1 MTTVSPP
8 LPAWASELIAL
19 YESDAANQFIL
30 FGDVHDRFVL
40 PTAGQARLAGLMDF
54 FLHALLPRFDVVF
67 SFDVG
72 NGIRIEK
79 GGEQLAQWPAFKEN
93 PELPRAPRAAIEW
106 LTRYF
111 RYCANL
117 ARLGQARIQ
126 VACIVKAADLVAPA
140 LPGGLNFDLSAL
152 ALLLRDWSTD
162 AALTEHALV
171 TFLVT
176 ENLHDLHPILTANP
190 RAAKVKIPLPTT
202 PEITR
207 ALELLAPRHAETLGA
222 FAQDLSA
229 LAPQFTGAS
238 LNAIESLLKLKRHRR
253 ETLGGG
259 DLVQLKKRLVE
270 DECQGLI
277 EFIDSR
283 RTLDDLHG
291 QPQVKAWLR
300 QDLALWKQGR
310 LQALPM
316 GYLICGPVGAG
327 KTYLVECLAGEAG
340 TPVIKIKNFRDKW
353 VGSTEGNLEKIFRII
368 SALQRCYVFIDEADQ
383 ALGRRDGG
391 GNDSG
396 LSGRIYSMIATE
408 MSRPENRG
416 KIVWILASSRPDLI
430 EVDLKRPGRVDV
442 KIPIFPT
449 ATPQE
454 SWQLL
459 RALCKRHGL
468 EFDDSAAGAAASS
481 VPALLTPGAA
491 EALAV
496 KIYRAVQASGQ
507 PATQALAE
515 SLNGYQNPISREI
528 LEAQIALA
536 VAEAS
541 DLDFVPPAF
550 RSAVPR
556 PTDA

>member
-353 VGSTEGNLEKIFRII
+353 VGSTEGNLEKIFRLLA
-368 SALQRCYVFIDEADQ
+368 ALQRCYVFIDEADQ
-383 ALGRRDGG
+383 ALGKRDSG

-396 LSGRIYSMIATE
+396 LSGRIYSMVAAE

-416 KIVWILASSRPDLI
+416 RIIWILASSRPDLI

-442 KIPIFPT
+442 RIPIFPT
-449 ATPQE
+449 VSPEE
-454 SWQLL
+454 SWELL
-459 RALCKRHGL
+459 RALCRRQGLDFPADAPARL
-468 EFDDSAAGAAASS
+468 EFT
-481 VPALLTPGAA
+481 PPPLLTSGAA
-491 EALAV
+491 ESLAL
-496 KIYRAVQASGQ
+496 KIYRAVQADAL
-507 PATQALAE
+507 PPEQALVEAARTYRSPIAAE
-515 SLNGYQNPISREI
+515 IMAE
-528 LEAQIALA
+528 QIRLTI
-536 VAEAS
+536 AEAS
-541 DLDFVPPAF
+541 DAAFVPEYF
-550 RSAVPR
+550 RHHWAERS
-556 PTDA
+556 